1 MKAAYTKIKD
11 VAFKLYQNDF
21 FYMFFEI
28 AKTMMDGKNKYPKNN
43 WLERDPK
50 EHMSHIR
57 KHLDN
62 YEKNPCL
69 DNLEDL
75 THAAT
80 RIIMVAE
87 QLISENIYDYTTRAS
102 RHGLPSPK
110 EVDASEFK
118 LRP

>member
-1 MKAAYTKIKD
+1 MKAAYNQIKD

-28 AKTMMDGKNKYPKNN
+28 AKTMMEGKKKYPKNN

-50 EHMSHIR
+50 EHLNHIR
-57 KHLDN
+57 KHLDD
-62 YEKNPCL
+62 YEQDPCIAK
-69 DNLEDL
+69 LEDL

-80 RIIMVAE
+80 RIIMLGE
-87 QLISENIYDYTTRAS
+87 QLINQNIYEYAIRGIPD
-102 RHGLPSPK
+102 PK
-110 EVDASEFK
+110 EVDASQFK